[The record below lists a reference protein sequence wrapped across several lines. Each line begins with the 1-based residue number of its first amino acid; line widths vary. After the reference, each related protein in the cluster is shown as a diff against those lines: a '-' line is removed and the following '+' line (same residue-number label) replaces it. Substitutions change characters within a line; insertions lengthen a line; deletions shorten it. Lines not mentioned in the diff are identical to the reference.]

1 MKAYTKLS
9 ASSEQIELG
18 NVGVPQISADEILVR
33 VKAIGV
39 GIHDSYFLPADAQY
53 PYPIGIEAAGV
64 VEKVGSGV
72 SAYEAGDRI
81 AFVSAMQPKGGTW
94 AEYVAVNAGSLIVQM
109 PAEMDY
115 VEAAAL
121 PVAGNT
127 ILRAMQALE
136 SVPSG
141 GSIFIAGGSGAIGTL
156 AIQLAKKRGL
166 RVAASASERNHAYM
180 RELGAEKTVDY
191 HDANWIDQVLEW
203 MPGGVDGA
211 IAIQPQTTADSVR
224 VVKDGGKV
232 ISISGDQV
240 SSDRVAV
247 EIVSHFTDVRQ
258 ALTQMLA
265 DVARKELHVE
275 IEQVYPFESALDAL
289 HKTQTRRA
297 RGKVVIRV

>member
-109 PAEMDY
+109 PAEMDF

-275 IEQVYPFESALDAL
+275 IEQVYPFENALDAL